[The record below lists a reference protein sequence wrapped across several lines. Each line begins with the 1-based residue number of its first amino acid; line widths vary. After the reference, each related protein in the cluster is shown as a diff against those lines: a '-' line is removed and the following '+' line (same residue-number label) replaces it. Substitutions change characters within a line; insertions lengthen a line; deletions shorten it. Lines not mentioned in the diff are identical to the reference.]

1 MVKHVESAD
10 EFDALKK
17 ASKPVR
23 PFLFSLSSLRE
34 EARDAIDRRRIR
46 ARGAREEVFL
56 SRSLFVIFP
65 QPTFKK
71 EKNETHTFAR
81 DEVKR
86 REASFV
92 PTRARRRNASF
103 SLSFSLVS

>member
-1 MVKHVESAD
+1 MVKHVESTD

-23 PFLFSLSSLRE
+23 PFILSFFSPRRSARCDRSSSLSTS
-34 EARDAIDRRRIR
+34 
-46 ARGAREEVFL
+46 EVFL

-71 EKNETHTFAR
+71 EKNETHFAR
-81 DEVKR
+81 AMKSNEERPLSFPR
-86 REASFV
+86 REKEK
-92 PTRARRRNASF
+92 RIIL
-103 SLSFSLVS
+103 SLFFSLVS